1 MTVVAVD
8 VAAAIFGGF
17 VAGEFD
23 GVVDAEGGGMIVGC
37 CFVDFLGS
45 G

>member
-1 MTVVAVD
+1 MAVVAVD

-23 GVVDAEGGGMIVGC
+23 GVVDAEGGGIVG